1 MQEGI
6 VLKSLGQLYEVLTK
20 SGDIVSCTLKGNLR
34 LKTITTTNPAVVGDT
49 VTIDETA
56 PNEYVITEVA
66 PRKNYIIRRS
76 KKLSKQFQIIASNID
91 RVFVLVT
98 ITHPKT
104 QNSFIDRILITA
116 EAYQIDAHLI
126 FNKTDLY
133 SEKNKADAEERIET
147 YTNIGYPCH
156 SVSLLDDKSHRDPF
170 GQVESLKKLFANK
183 VSLLCGMSGTG
194 KSTLINHL
202 VPGINRKT
210 GIISKAHKKGTHM
223 TTFSEMIP
231 LPGGGFIIDT
241 PGIQEFGIADIS
253 KYDLSQYFRE
263 MNLVR
268 NKCKFNSCM
277 HTNEPGCAVME
288 AVDNGEIALS
298 RYESYLSMLLNEGEE
313 EVRYD

>member
-6 VLKSLGQLYEVLTK
+6 VLKSLGQLYDVLTK
-20 SGDIVSCTLKGNLR
+20 NGDKVTCTLKGNLR
-34 LKTITTTNPAVVGDT
+34 MKSISTTNPVVVGDT
-49 VTIDETA
+49 VTIDEVA
-56 PNEYVITEVA
+56 PNEYVIAAIT

-104 QNSFIDRILITA
+104 QNSFIDRILTTA

-133 SEKNKADAEERIET
+133 SGKNKADAEERMET
-147 YTNIGYPCH
+147 YTSIGYRCH
-156 SVSLLDDKSHRDPF
+156 PVSLLDDT
-170 GQVESLKKLFANK
+170 QVSSLKKLFINK

-223 TTFSEMIP
+223 TTFSEMIS
-231 LPGGGFIIDT
+231 LAEGGFVVDT
-241 PGIQEFGIADIS
+241 PGIQEFGLADIN
-253 KYDLSQYFRE
+253 KYELSQYFRE
-263 MNLVR
+263 MNLYR
-268 NKCKFNSCM
+268 NQCKFNSCM
-277 HTNEPGCAVME
+277 HVNEPGCAVME
-288 AVDNGEIALS
+288 AVNEGKIAVS
-298 RYESYLSMLLNEGEE
+298 RYESYLSMLFNEGEE
-313 EVRYD
+313 EVRYE

>member
-6 VLKSLGQLYEVLTK
+6 VLKSLGAVYNVLTK
-20 SGDIVSCTLKGNLR
+20 SGETVSCTLKGNLR
-34 LKTITTTNPAVVGDT
+34 LKSISTTNPAVVGDT

-133 SEKNKADAEERIET
+133 NEKNKADAEERIET
-147 YTNIGYPCH
+147 YTTIGYPCH
-156 SVSLLDDKSHRDPF
+156 SVSLLDDK
-170 GQVESLKKLFANK
+170 QVASLKKLFTNK

-231 LPGGGFIIDT
+231 LEGGGFVVDT
-241 PGIQEFGIADIS
+241 PGIQEFGLADIS
-253 KYDLSQYFRE
+253 KYELSQYFRE
-263 MNLVR
+263 MNLYR
-268 NKCKFNSCM
+268 NNCKFNSCM

-288 AVDNGEIALS
+288 AVNEGKIAVS
-298 RYESYLSMLLNEGEE
+298 RYESYLSMLFNEGEE
-313 EVRYD
+313 EVRYE

>member
-1 MQEGI
+1 MQPGI
-6 VLKSLGQLYEVLTK
+6 VLKSLGQLYEVLLAN
-20 SGDIVSCTLKGNLR
+20 GDKVTCTLKGNLR
-34 LKTITTTNPAVVGDT
+34 MKDISTTNPVVVGDNIA
-49 VTIDETA
+49 VDEVA
-56 PNEYVITEVA
+56 PGEYVITEIT

-76 KKLSKQFQIIASNID
+76 KKLSKQFQIIASNIN
-91 RVFVLVT
+91 RVFVMVT

-104 QNSFIDRILITA
+104 QNSFVDRILTTA

-133 SEKNKADAEERIET
+133 SEKNKADAEERLVT
-147 YTNIGYPCH
+147 YTQIGYPCH
-156 SVSLLDDKSHRDPF
+156 VVSLLDDK
-170 GQVESLKKLFANK
+170 QVASLKKLFIGK
-183 VSLLCGMSGTG
+183 VSLLCGLSGTG

-231 LPGGGFIIDT
+231 LPEGGFVIDT
-241 PGIQEFGIADIS
+241 PGIQEFGLADIS
-253 KYDLSQYFRE
+253 KYELSQYFRE
-263 MNLVR
+263 MNLYR

-277 HTNEPGCAVME
+277 HVNEPGCAVME
-288 AVDNGEIALS
+288 AVNEGKIAVS
-298 RYESYLSMLLNEGEE
+298 RYESYLSMLFNEGEE

>member
-1 MQEGI
+1 MQQGL
-6 VLKSLGQLYEVLTK
+6 VLKSLGTVYNVLTK
-20 SGDIVSCTLKGNLR
+20 SGETVSCTLKGNLR
-34 LKTITTTNPAVVGDT
+34 MKTITTTNPVVVGDT

-56 PNEYVITEVA
+56 PNEFVITEVE

-104 QNSFIDRILITA
+104 QNSFIDRILTTA

-133 SEKNKADAEERIET
+133 NEKNKADAEERLET
-147 YTNIGYPCH
+147 YSNIGYPCH
-156 SVSLLDDKSHRDPF
+156 SVSLLDDK
-170 GQVESLKKLFANK
+170 QVSSLKKLFANK

-241 PGIQEFGIADIS
+241 PGIQEFGLADIS
-253 KYDLSQYFRE
+253 KYELSQYFRE
-263 MNLVR
+263 MNLYR

-288 AVDNGEIALS
+288 AVNEGKIAVS
-298 RYESYLSMLLNEGEE
+298 RYESYLSMLFNEGEE
-313 EVRYD
+313 EVRYE